1 MTLPGT
7 HARLLAVTWGKP
19 VSGCFSGLWL
29 DWIFFLAFWPVG
41 FGSLPAHRFF
51 ASFFSFWSPIHFW
64 VVCCSFAMGVECVKT
79 CVIHASEMMASYDKD
94 RVIVLLRERIDF
106 ERLSAIQFCPRGL
119 IRITFKNASDKED
132 FARMGSLVLDGHDL
146 SVTSSDKPPSLV
158 YVHYF
163 PAEGDDALIRDE
175 LSKYGEVIGIKHQNF
190 SGIPGLLTGSRILTM
205 VLSDPV
211 PAEFRI
217 DDYPVRVWYRGIPPF
232 CQICKVNGHKAADC
246 QFNGKC
252 RRCGSPDHKAH
263 ACVRPWGQSAVPT
276 EAAVPEVVPDPS
288 VAVVPV
294 ISDSSVA
301 LDESVVEDV
310 VVEDVVTD
318 SVEEEEVSVSS
329 PVKGGE
335 VVNVEDVALVE
346 DDVGPSRNVLSPV
359 VSCENLTP
367 EHRNEFRLMY
377 RNTLCQVSGEDTFVF
392 LYGDDEVCG
401 VFPADDPEEVR
412 ITFVNGASSVVHA
425 NLVEIS
431 HTGTSDTKSGD
442 EYAQFLLRIKDDPS
456 YRISFRGSIVEAVG
470 PTEHCNVLWA
480 KFTDHSGPQCLKL
493 SASAFAYQKLAHIS
507 NSSVNKASSPSTG
520 AVSDSSGSQSRTSSG
535 ANVNTSSN
543 KVNIVNKSS
552 STADESMVNVS
563 RNSSRSVVPTAA
575 VLAAELL
582 KRTTPPSVVGV
593 PKCRKKF

>member
-1 MTLPGT
+1 
-7 HARLLAVTWGKP
+7 
-19 VSGCFSGLWL
+19 
-29 DWIFFLAFWPVG
+29 
-41 FGSLPAHRFF
+41 
-51 ASFFSFWSPIHFW
+51 
-64 VVCCSFAMGVECVKT
+64 MGVECVKT
-79 CVIHASEMMASYDKD
+79 CVIHASVMMANYDKD
-94 RVIVLLRERIDF
+94 RVMALLRERIDF

-119 IRITFKNASDKED
+119 IRITFKNVSDKEE
-132 FARMGSLVLDGHDL
+132 FARMGSFALDGHDL
-146 SVTSSDKPPSLV
+146 SVTSSDKPPSFV

-163 PAEGDDALIRDE
+163 PAEGDDALICDE
-175 LSKYGEVIGIKHQNF
+175 LRKYGEIISIKHQNF
-190 SGIPGLLTGSRILTM
+190 SGVPGLLTGSRILAM

-263 ACVRPWGQSAVPT
+263 ACVRPWGQSAVPA

-288 VAVVPV
+288 GAVVPV
-294 ISDSSVA
+294 ISDSSVV
-301 LDESVVEDV
+301 LDEGVVEDAV
-310 VVEDVVTD
+310 V
-318 SVEEEEVSVSS
+318 EEEVSVSS
-329 PVKGGE
+329 PVKRGE
-335 VVNVEDVALVE
+335 VDNVEPLVVE
-346 DDVGPSRNVLSPV
+346 EVGPSPSVLSPV

-367 EHRNEFRLMY
+367 EHRKEFRLRY
-377 RNTLCQVSGEDTFVF
+377 RDTLCQFSGDDAFVF
-392 LYGDDEVCG
+392 SYGDDKVCG
-401 VFPADDPEEVR
+401 VFPADDSDEVR

-425 NLVEIS
+425 NLVS
-431 HTGTSDTKSGD
+431 FSYTDTSDAESWG
-442 EYAQFLLRIKDDPS
+442 EYAQFLLKIKDDPS

-493 SASAFAYQKLAHIS
+493 SASALAHQ
-507 NSSVNKASSPSTG
+507 NLVNNGNNVNKASSPSTG
-520 AVSDSSGSQSRTSSG
+520 AVSDSSGLPANNIALDSTSPG
-535 ANVNTSSN
+535 ANINTSSN
-543 KVNIVNKSS
+543 IVNIVNESS

-582 KRTTPPSVVGV
+582 RRTTPPSVVGV
-593 PKCRKKF
+593 PKCRKKL

>member
-1 MTLPGT
+1 
-7 HARLLAVTWGKP
+7 
-19 VSGCFSGLWL
+19 
-29 DWIFFLAFWPVG
+29 
-41 FGSLPAHRFF
+41 
-51 ASFFSFWSPIHFW
+51 
-64 VVCCSFAMGVECVKT
+64 MGVECVKT
-79 CVIHASEMMASYDKD
+79 CVVHASEMMASYDKE
-94 RVIVLLRERIDF
+94 RVIVLLREHIDF

-205 VLSDPV
+205 FLSDPV

-217 DDYPVRVWYRGIPPF
+217 DDYPVRVWYKGIPPF
-232 CQICKVNGHKAADC
+232 CQICKISGHKVADC

-263 ACVRPWGQSAVPT
+263 ACTRPWGQSVAPM
-276 EAAVPEVVPDPS
+276 VPDPPGS
-288 VAVVPV
+288 AVPAV
-294 ISDSSVA
+294 SDSSGI
-301 LDESVVEDV
+301 LDVEDEV
-310 VVEDVVTD
+310 ADVDV
-318 SVEEEEVSVSS
+318 
-329 PVKGGE
+329 VKGGE
-335 VVNVEDVALVE
+335 VDNVEDVALVVE
-346 DDVGPSRNVLSPV
+346 DVGPSPNVLSPV
-359 VSCENLTP
+359 VSGGNLTP
-367 EHRNEFRLMY
+367 EHRKEFRLKY
-377 RNTLCQVSGEDTFVF
+377 RNILCQCSGDDAFVF
-392 LYGDDEVCG
+392 SYGDDKVCG
-401 VFPADDPEEVR
+401 VFPADDPDEVR
-412 ITFVNGASSVVHA
+412 ITFANGASSVVHA
-425 NLVEIS
+425 NLVS
-431 HTGTSDTKSGD
+431 FSYADSSDTESGD
-442 EYAQFLLRIKDDPS
+442 EYAQFLLQIKDDPS

-480 KFTDHSGPQCLKL
+480 KFTDHSGPQCRKL
-493 SASAFAYQKLAHIS
+493 SSSALAHQNLARIS
-507 NSSVNKASSPSTG
+507 NSSGVINGINVNKASSPCTG
-520 AVSDSSGSQSRTSSG
+520 AVSDSSGSQPRRLPS

-543 KVNIVNKSS
+543 RVNIVNESS

-593 PKCRKKF
+593 PKHRKKLK

>member
-1 MTLPGT
+1 
-7 HARLLAVTWGKP
+7 
-19 VSGCFSGLWL
+19 
-29 DWIFFLAFWPVG
+29 
-41 FGSLPAHRFF
+41 
-51 ASFFSFWSPIHFW
+51 
-64 VVCCSFAMGVECVKT
+64 MGVECVKT
-79 CVIHASEMMASYDKD
+79 CVIHASVMMANYDKD
-94 RVIVLLRERIDF
+94 RVMALLRERIDF

-119 IRITFKNASDKED
+119 IRITFKNVSDKEE
-132 FARMGSLVLDGHDL
+132 FARMGSLALDGHDL
-146 SVTSSDKPPSLV
+146 SVTSSDKPPSFV

-163 PAEGDDALIRDE
+163 PAEGDDALICDE
-175 LSKYGEVIGIKHQNF
+175 LRKYGEIISIKHQNF
-190 SGIPGLLTGSRILTM
+190 SGVPGLLTGSRILAM

-263 ACVRPWGQSAVPT
+263 ACVRPWGQSAVPA

-288 VAVVPV
+288 GAAVPV
-294 ISDSSVA
+294 ISDSSVV
-301 LDESVVEDV
+301 LDEGVVEDAV
-310 VVEDVVTD
+310 V
-318 SVEEEEVSVSS
+318 EEEVSVSS
-329 PVKGGE
+329 PGE
-335 VVNVEDVALVE
+335 VDNVEALVVE
-346 DDVGPSRNVLSPV
+346 DVGPSPSVLSPV

-367 EHRNEFRLMY
+367 EHRKEFRLRY
-377 RNTLCQVSGEDTFVF
+377 RDTLCQFSGDDAFVF
-392 LYGDDEVCG
+392 SYGDDKVCG
-401 VFPADDPEEVR
+401 VFPADDSDEVR

-425 NLVEIS
+425 NLVS
-431 HTGTSDTKSGD
+431 FSYADTSDAESWG
-442 EYAQFLLRIKDDPS
+442 EYAQFLLKIKDDPS

-480 KFTDHSGPQCLKL
+480 KFTDHSGPQCLRL
-493 SASAFAYQKLAHIS
+493 SASALAHQ
-507 NSSVNKASSPSTG
+507 NLVNNGNNVNKASSPSTG
-520 AVSDSSGSQSRTSSG
+520 AVSDSSGLPAENIALDSTSSG

-543 KVNIVNKSS
+543 IVNIVNESS

-582 KRTTPPSVVGV
+582 RRTTPPSVVGV
-593 PKCRKKF
+593 PKCRKKL